1 MKQIVI
7 DKKKQFAGTIL
18 SLSSNE
24 ALEFLMDSN
33 RFYTFEL
40 PEYFDFNPILQ
51 YAWDTIED
59 KTFEDCIAKNPEK
72 CEGVTLDVTQSK
84 DGKYAIRPCVLP
96 NPFLYY
102 FLSREICRKKNWEN
116 IINCFNKFA
125 VPHSKSCAFPI
136 IPKQDESFHN
146 STSILN
152 WWNNMEQHAIELSLE
167 YKYMFV
173 SDITNCYGTINPQ
186 AIDWAL
192 SMKGT
197 KFQTDKNHNLASSI
211 MRYLRSMQEGRNI
224 GIPQGSELFNLIA
237 EIILGYSDLL
247 LYQEIQNAGIKCTY
261 EIIRYRDDYKI
272 FCNEK
277 DKLEQISYLLQGV
290 LAKLNFSMNSKKT
303 QLSSSIITDAVKPD
317 KLAYIFNTPIKH
329 TRRYRDEEGRWQYE
343 TEFDFS
349 GLQKHLMFILL
360 FSREHP
366 DSGSVTTM
374 LSDFQKRINRQIRDF
389 YEEQKKV
396 NTEKT
401 ANNVNIDELE
411 LASIMEMIKQ
421 EELDDLDEYSTTEA
435 KHEVINFSLNEHSS
449 YRLPIARRLISPLVA
464 IATQIA
470 TENVKIVHHALGVI
484 SSLINVLKDDD
495 PIKQELTRK
504 VCKRLRGLPNSE
516 YLQVWL
522 QHITYQN
529 DIIKDTSKYE
539 MPLCQFVMGTRK
551 ELWNNSWLKPEITAD
566 TPYDKVCPEEK
577 LEQMTPVIRVK
588 TKFGY

>member
-1 MKQIVI
+1 MVFTTI
-7 DKKKQFAGTIL
+7 DKIKRTKGTIL
-18 SLSSNE
+18 SLSAE
-24 ALEFLMDSN
+24 DALEFLMDSN

-40 PEYFDFNPILQ
+40 PDYFDFNPILK
-51 YAWDTIED
+51 YAWETIGD
-59 KTFEDCIAKNPEK
+59 KEFEDCIAADPEE
-72 CEGVTLDVTQSK
+72 CQGVTLDVTQSK

-102 FLSREICRKKNWEN
+102 FLAREICKEDHWNTLLD
-116 IINCFNKFA
+116 CFEKFA

-136 IPKQDESFHN
+136 IPQKEESFHN

-152 WWNNMEQHAIELSLE
+152 WWNNMEQRAIELSLE

-186 AIDWAL
+186 TIDWAM
-192 SMKGT
+192 SMKDT
-197 KFQTDKNHNLASSI
+197 QFNTDDNHVLANTI

-224 GIPQGSELFNLIA
+224 GIPQGSELFNLVA

-247 LYQEIQNAGIKCTY
+247 LYQEIQNAGIKCKY
-261 EIIRYRDDYKI
+261 EIIRYRDDYRI

-277 DKLEQISYLLQGV
+277 DKLEQISYLLQKV

-303 QLSSSIITDAVKPD
+303 LLSSSIITDAMKPD

-329 TRRYRDEEGRWQYE
+329 TRRFQDEDGKWKSE

-389 YEEQKKV
+389 YQEQKKATD
-396 NTEKT
+396 NSAEKKDLSE
-401 ANNVNIDELE
+401 ILELMELE
-411 LASIMEMIKQ
+411 DVEIGDYTN
-421 EELDDLDEYSTTEA
+421 DDEKEGVVVGTVKD
-435 KHEVINFSLNEHSS
+435 KGG
-449 YRLPIARRLISPLVA
+449 YRLPIARKLISPLVA

-470 TENVKIVHHALGVI
+470 VENVKIVHHVLGVI

-495 PIKQELTRK
+495 KLKQELTQK

-516 YLQVWL
+516 YMQVWL

-529 DIIKDTSKYE
+529 DKINDTSKYE
-539 MPLCQFVMGTRK
+539 MPLCQFVMGTRT
-551 ELWNNSWLKPEITAD
+551 ELWNNSWLKEEITKGI
-566 TPYDKVCPEEK
+566 PYEEICTEEN
-577 LEQMTPVIRVK
+577 LSNMTPVIKVK